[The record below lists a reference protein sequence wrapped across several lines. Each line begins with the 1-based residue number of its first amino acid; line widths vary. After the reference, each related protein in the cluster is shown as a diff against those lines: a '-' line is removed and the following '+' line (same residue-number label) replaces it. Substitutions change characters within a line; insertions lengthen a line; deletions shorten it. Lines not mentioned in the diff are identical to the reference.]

1 MTRLHFNLRDEDIV
15 DDTAVNAVEGVLGVQ
30 RRGGQYQ
37 VIIGQNVPDVYR
49 EVCRAAGIDEGKAI
63 DENLDSAV
71 APDLKTVVSKVL
83 DYLSGSIIP
92 MIPVIM
98 VAGLFK
104 TIQVI
109 PCFCS
114 SIRLEAPASSGPR
127 LPGRRGLS

>member
-15 DDTAVNAVEGVLGVQ
+15 DGTAVNAVEGVLGVQ

-49 EVCRAAGIDEGKAI
+49 EVCRLAGIDEGKAI